1 MNSDEVRWEVVKALF
16 EEFPSLRERAKECL
30 KN

>member
-1 MNSDEVRWEVVKALF
+1 MNSDKVRWEVVKALF
-16 EEFPSLRERAKECL
+16 EEFPSLRKKAREYL